1 MVAYSTSLLF
11 FLGFPMLVLS
21 RFPKEKLLIRVNDI
35 EIEVYIVEVEGV
47 KVRLGIEA
55 PREVKVIRPE
65 LIENKEWERD

>member
-11 FLGFPMLVLS
+11 FLGHPMLVLS

-65 LIENKEWERD
+65 LIENKEWER

>member
-1 MVAYSTSLLF
+1 
-11 FLGFPMLVLS
+11 MLVLS